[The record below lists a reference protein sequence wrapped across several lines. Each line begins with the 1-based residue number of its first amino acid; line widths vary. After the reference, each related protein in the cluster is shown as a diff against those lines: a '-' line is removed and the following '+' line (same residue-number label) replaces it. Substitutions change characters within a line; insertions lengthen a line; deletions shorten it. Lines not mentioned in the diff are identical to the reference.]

1 MDIKTQIIKYFQDI
15 LSYKALIRYGG
26 LIIKS
31 ILIFILTKVLVRIF
45 SSIVENFFERQ
56 KNSRFGVSNRRADTL
71 TELLKSI
78 IRYVMYF
85 VAVVWIM
92 DILGFEIKTVL
103 AVTSVAG
110 VAIGF
115 GAQNLVKDIITGF
128 FILFED
134 QFAVGDFVEVDG
146 MAGIVET
153 LGLRITKIR
162 DFSGDL
168 YIIPNGSIVKVTN
181 KSRGDMRALV
191 DIDIAYEE
199 DTDKV
204 IDIIKRVLEGIKK
217 EKKNIVEGPSVLGIT
232 KFGESGT
239 TIRITAKTNPMAQ
252 WDVEMEIRRRVKAS
266 LESKG
271 IHIQYP
277 TRILVDKKEAN
288 QK

>member
-1 MDIKTQIIKYFQDI
+1 MDIKSQIVKYFGEVITYKELIKYAGLLIKAVLILIITKIFVKI
-15 LSYKALIRYGG
+15 LSS
-26 LIIKS
+26 IIEK
-31 ILIFILTKVLVRIF
+31 
-45 SSIVENFFERQ
+45 FFERQ
-56 KNSRFGVSNRRADTL
+56 KNSRFGINNRRADTL
-71 TELLKSI
+71 SELLKSI

-85 VAVVWIM
+85 IAIVWIL
-92 DILGFEIKTVL
+92 DVLGFEIKTVL

-115 GAQNLVKDIITGF
+115 GAQNLVKDVITGF

-134 QFAVGDFVEVDG
+134 QFAVGDFVTIDG
-146 MAGIVET
+146 MSGIVEA

-168 YIIPNGSIVKVTN
+168 HIIPNGNITNVTN
-181 KSRGDMRALV
+181 KSRGKMRALV

-204 IDIIKRVLEGIKK
+204 IAIINKVLEDIKK
-217 EKKNIVEGPSVLGIT
+217 EKKNITEGPSVLGIT
-232 KFGESGT
+232 KFGEAGT
-239 TIRITAKTNPMAQ
+239 TIRVVAKTNPMEQ
-252 WDVEMEIRRRVKAS
+252 WDVEMEIRRRVKSA
-266 LESKG
+266 LEDKG

-277 TRILVDKKEAN
+277 TRIQYVS